1 VHRLSVPVDAGSL
14 GSEYVVDLLARF
26 HDQFEELYGEGVAFK
41 EAGVE
46 IVSFR
51 VQGHGEFDKPRLAQ
65 VAVAANGSGG
75 GPSSRRIHLG
85 HDLGEV
91 TADVVRGPSLV
102 SGDVLE
108 GPVVIEHPGTTIF
121 VGPSQTATIDSL
133 DNTVITVAGR

>member
-1 VHRLSVPVDAGSL
+1 
-14 GSEYVVDLLARF
+14 VVDLLERF
-26 HDQFEELYGEGVAFK
+26 HDQFEELYGKGVAFK

-51 VQGHGEFDKPRLAQ
+51 VQGHGEFDKPKLAQ
-65 VAVAANGSGG
+65 VAIGSNGATGAL
-75 GPSSRRIHLG
+75 PSRRIHLG

-102 SGDVLE
+102 SGDVLQ